1 MTVAVYVN
9 RTILVKTAKSKKHAQ
24 LAMEET
30 LARIPA
36 RLLELQPQIIAD
48 ALALMDMRGITV
60 KRFQNVQMDLEEQ
73 LAKMADK

>member
-36 RLLELQPQIIAD
+36 RLLEL
-48 ALALMDMRGITV
+48 
-60 KRFQNVQMDLEEQ
+60 
-73 LAKMADK
+73 